1 MEFILGMELILV
13 STLLIKTFCIL
24 ANGNFNSERIYIGGT
39 DQDLEGSWTWLDNT
53 PWGYSNWQGDEPNGG
68 PEENCL
74 EMVGYSED
82 DKTAGWWNDIPCGRN
97 ETRSFVCAY
106 DNGKEG

>member
-1 MEFILGMELILV
+1 MEWAYKFVTKVMVE
-13 STLLIKTFCIL
+13 
-24 ANGNFNSERIYIGGT
+24 N
-39 DQDLEGSWTWLDNT
+39 
-53 PWGYSNWQGDEPNGG
+53 
-68 PEENCL
+68 ENCL